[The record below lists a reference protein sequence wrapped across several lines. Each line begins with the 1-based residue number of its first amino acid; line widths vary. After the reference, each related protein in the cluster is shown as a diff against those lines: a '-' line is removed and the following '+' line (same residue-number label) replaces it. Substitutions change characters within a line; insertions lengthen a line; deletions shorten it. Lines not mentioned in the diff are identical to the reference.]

1 MLYPSELR
9 GRAGRRPRSVIPYL
23 EGSRACRPVE
33 NRPTAWVAIPANP
46 EKRQGHETWRR
57 AKQLDWIG
65 AASVPDRGDFARR
78 PLAQPA
84 KAASL

>member
-46 EKRQGHETWRR
+46 EKRQGHERRR